1 MRGEYMQRTTNYLF
15 NSFIN
20 KVISSI
26 PYRFGEARELIALSL
41 GRIKYLTSEKIANIL
56 IREYERLRRVH
67 TPRGFPFHALIDVI
81 NTCNLQCPYCPTGR
95 RRNSGRSDKI
105 IDIELIHT
113 FLSHYGK
120 YLVEVGLF
128 NWGEPLMHPRIADIV
143 RIFHEKRIFTQMSS
157 NLNIRNK
164 KVLES
169 ICDAGL
175 DNLIISISGIT
186 QEIYQLYHRKGNVRL
201 VLDNLRYIVN
211 YKKQMKYNNPVIEL
225 KYLVFENNCHQIA
238 DALDLAK
245 DIGVDI
251 FRAHYAGGAQ
261 EEIIQI
267 NGEKRKLL
275 YPSTGMSC
283 LQLWRTVV
291 LNSDGGIAPCC
302 FLYFKEDDFADMRDI
317 RNATPNQRYTQAR
330 MMFDKSAAGDLAP
343 ELQHPCLKCTF
354 VHRQQHLKEYLAT
367 NPHAKQGHRSGGP

>member
-1 MRGEYMQRTTNYLF
+1 MQRTTHDLF

-26 PYRFGEARELIALSL
+26 PYRFGEARELISLSL
-41 GRIKYLTSEKIANIL
+41 GMIKYLTSAKISNLL

-95 RRNSGRSDKI
+95 RQNSGRSDRI

-120 YLVEVGLF
+120 YLVEVDLF

-143 RIFHEKRIFTQMSS
+143 RIFHKMRIFKQISS

-164 KVLES
+164 NILES

-175 DNLIISISGIT
+175 DNLIISISGTT
-186 QEIYQLYHRKGNVRL
+186 QEIYQRYHRKGTFSL
-201 VLDNLRYIVN
+201 VLDNLRYIIN
-211 YKKQMKYNNPVIEL
+211 YKKQMKYNNPVIVL
-225 KYLVFENNCHQIA
+225 KYLVFKYNVHQIA
-238 DALDLAK
+238 DALHLAK

-251 FRAHYAGGAQ
+251 FRARYAGGAQ

-267 NGEKRKLL
+267 NEEKKQLL
-275 YPSTGMSC
+275 YPDTGKLC
-283 LQLWRTVV
+283 YQLWRTVV

-302 FLYFKEDDFADMRDI
+302 FLYFKEDDFADMRYI
-317 RNATPNQRYTQAR
+317 GNAAPNQRYTQGR
-330 MMFDKSAAGDLAP
+330 MMFDNLAAGDLAP